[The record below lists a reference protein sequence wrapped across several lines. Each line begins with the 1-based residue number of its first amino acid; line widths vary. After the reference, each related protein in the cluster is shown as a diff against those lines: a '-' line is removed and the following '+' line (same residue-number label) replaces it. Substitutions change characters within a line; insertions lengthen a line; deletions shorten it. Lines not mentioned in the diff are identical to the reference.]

1 MPPTRITRHGRPGL
15 ICGGAS
21 DFFLTALY
29 LPIKEAA
36 TLWNVLRR
44 RATISVLLAAA
55 AAAGCGNGSTPGKPD
70 LPPSV
75 APGWALKK
83 FDSSAPPPGLPAGS
97 TPQCWRADY
106 ASNADEGT
114 AQVWI
119 CGYVQE
125 SSAFDAVQ
133 RTRAEA
139 NTVKFQV
146 DRYLAIVEWK
156 GVSREEITA
165 LIRALQKALKGS

>member
-1 MPPTRITRHGRPGL
+1 M
-15 ICGGAS
+15 S
-21 DFFLTALY
+21 
-29 LPIKEAA
+29 
-36 TLWNVLRR
+36 
-44 RATISVLLAAA
+44 
-55 AAAGCGNGSTPGKPD
+55 
-70 LPPSV
+70 
-75 APGWALKK
+75 PGWALRK

-106 ASNADEGT
+106 ASNADQGV
-114 AQVWI
+114 ALVSI
-119 CGYVQE
+119 CGYAQE

-133 RTRAEA
+133 RARAEA

>member
-1 MPPTRITRHGRPGL
+1 MPPIRITRQGRPGL

-29 LPIKEAA
+29 FPINEAA

-44 RATISVLLAAA
+44 RATLSVLLAAVA
-55 AAAGCGNGSTPGKPD
+55 GAGCGSGSPPAKPD

-75 APGWALKK
+75 TPGWTLKA
-83 FDSSAPPPGLPAGS
+83 FDRSAAPSGLPAGS
-97 TPQCWRADY
+97 VPQCWRADY
-106 ASNADEGT
+106 ASEGS

-119 CGYVQE
+119 CGYAQE

-133 RTRAEA
+133 RARAEPD
-139 NTVKFQV
+139 TVKFQV
-146 DRYLAIVEWK
+146 GRYLTIVQWK

-165 LIRALQKALKGS
+165 LIRAVQKALKGS